1 MHRLK
6 AVYFQCDFFTNKMPK
21 RAAQNRKRSLPRVP
35 RPHTFLVT
43 GESLV
48 VVNTVGTTYTNSF
61 INTQFGLTGAPT
73 YTINTQ
79 MLTDVGT
86 YNFRV
91 VAVRIRWLPTG
102 GRSSAIGFGQG
113 AAVLAL
119 TETPPST
126 INPATIAEYAS
137 WTPFY
142 MGRSGQWT
150 WRPSVINDKLWQE
163 GNASN
168 TNPLQGVS
176 FAGGGWCFVV
186 STSCIAVTSAVGTLV
201 FTFSL
206 EVQFPGMR

>member
-1 MHRLK
+1 
-6 AVYFQCDFFTNKMPK
+6 MPK
-21 RAAQNRKRSLPRVP
+21 RAVQNRKRRPNRAP
-35 RPHTFLVT
+35 RPHTFIVS

-48 VVNTVGTTYTNSF
+48 VVNTVGTTYSNSF
-61 INTQFGLTGAPT
+61 NNTQFGLTGAPT
-73 YTINTQ
+73 YIINTQ

-91 VAVRIRWLPTG
+91 VGVKIRWLPTG

-126 INPATIAEYAS
+126 INPATIAEYS
-137 WTPFY
+137 NWTPFY
-142 MGRSGQWT
+142 MGRPGHWN
-150 WRPSVINDKLWQE
+150 WRPSVLNDKLWQE

-168 TNPLQGVS
+168 TNPLQGVTFS
-176 FAGGGWCFVV
+176 GGGWVFVI

-201 FTFSL
+201 FTFAL